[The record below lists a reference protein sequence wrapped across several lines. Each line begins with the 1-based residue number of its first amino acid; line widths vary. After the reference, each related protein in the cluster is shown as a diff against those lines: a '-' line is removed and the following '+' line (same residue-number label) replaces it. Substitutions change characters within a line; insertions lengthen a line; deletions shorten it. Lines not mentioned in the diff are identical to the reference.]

1 MHGYVHP
8 SFSLLYILTKDAD
21 GAIKSMHA
29 RTDSPCHPIT
39 VHMTEESPQSMTN
52 TQYKEEFVN
61 MPMTVG
67 LTFIPPSLPPIS
79 QCKFI
84 RQKQA
89 RRDALYHE
97 LMP

>member
-1 MHGYVHP
+1 MVKCIQ

-21 GAIKSMHA
+21 GAIKNMHA

-39 VHMTEESPQSMTN
+39 VHMTEESPRSMTN
-52 TQYKEEFVN
+52 IQHKEKFVN

-67 LTFIPPSLPPIS
+67 LTILPPSLPPIS
-79 QCKFI
+79 QCEFI
-84 RQKQA
+84 CQKQA
-89 RRDALYHE
+89 RRDASCHE